1 MARIKLTAG
10 RIRDFTTDKSQA
22 FLWDS
27 EAPGLAVRA
36 TPSGKSA
43 FIFQGKLNRK
53 DIRCTIGDVGTWGI
67 DLAREEAR
75 RLGTLVDQ
83 GIDPREQ
90 KRERIAASEAKRE
103 ALRQHDVTV
112 SEAWNA
118 YIEAR
123 MPRWSARHLQNHLTL
138 AQTGG
143 EKRKSGRHPG
153 EPETTLPGPVHSLLN
168 RRLGDIDGNA
178 MKAWLSNE
186 IERGPSQAEQAFRV
200 FRTFIGW
207 CAEHDDYKGVVNADA
222 CAAKALR
229 EMVPK
234 VKPKDDVLQKEQL
247 SSWFAAVRRIRNPV
261 IAAYLQALLVTG
273 ARREELAGL
282 TWDGIDFQWKTIT
295 IHDKV
300 EGDRTIPLTP
310 LVGELLA
317 SLPRRKDAEGK
328 PLPWVFSSPTAANGR
343 LQEPRKQHIN
353 ALEAAGLPHL
363 SLHGLRR
370 SFGTLAEWTE
380 APVGV
385 VAQIMGHKPSAIAEK
400 HYRRRPLDLL
410 RMWHTRIEA
419 SILEQA
425 GIEQPEEGQQGL
437 RLVKGNAAT
446 SR

>member
-1 MARIKLTAG
+1 MAKEKLTQG
-10 RIRDFTTDKSQA
+10 RVIGFMCPPDKPNA

-27 EAPGLAVRA
+27 VTQGFGIKASKGGSKVY
-36 TPSGKSA
+36 
-43 FIFQGKLNRK
+43 IFQDKLDGH
-53 DIRCTIGDVGTWGI
+53 DIRTTIGAVSAWT
-67 DLAREEAR
+67 LEKAREEAR
-75 RLGTLVDQ
+75 RLHTLFDQ
-83 GIDPREQ
+83 GIDPRQQ
-90 KRERIAASEAKRE
+90 KKERIAASEAKRE
-103 ALRQHDVTV
+103 EDIRQDVTV
-112 SEAWNA
+112 SEAWDA
-118 YIEAR
+118 YIAAR
-123 MPRWSARHLQNHLTL
+123 KPRWSARHLQNHLTL
-138 AQTGG
+138 AQAGG
-143 EKRKSGRHPG
+143 VKRKSGRHPG
-153 EPETTLPGPVHSLLN
+153 EPETTLPGPVHSLLHL
-168 RRLGDIDGNA
+168 RLSEIDSNA

-207 CAEHDDYKGVVNADA
+207 CAEHDDYKGVVNAGA

-247 SSWFAAVRRIRNPV
+247 SSWFASVRRIQNQV
-261 IAAYLQALLVTG
+261 IAAYLQALLLTG

-300 EGDRTIPLTP
+300 EGERTIPLTP
-310 LVGELLA
+310 YVASLLA
-317 SLPRRKDAEGK
+317 TLPRRKNKEGE
-328 PLPWVFSSPTAANGR
+328 PLPWVFSSATAANGR
-343 LQEPRKQHIN
+343 IQEPRIAHVH
-353 ALEAAGLPHL
+353 ALQAAGLPHV

-410 RMWHTRIEA
+410 RMWHTKIEA
-419 SILEQA
+419 WILEQA
-425 GIEQPEEGQQGL
+425 RIEQPKEVQAGL
-437 RLVKGNAAT
+437 RLVKTA
-446 SR
+446 